1 LPPGRIKSIIELQF
15 AEEALGVV
23 QAFLQLGMRTQFIYR
38 TSLSRIYYAAHHLGR
53 LLLTTV
59 GLTPGQWRRDVHR
72 RVLDELE
79 RHFVIPRRMSPR
91 ILRIL
96 NLLRAYR
103 VRADYELDV
112 QISESDVHDAVN
124 RLETYID
131 ECRRILGVI

>member
-1 LPPGRIKSIIELQF
+1 MIELQF
-15 AEEALGVV
+15 AEEALEVV
-23 QAFLQLGMRTQFIYR
+23 QAFLQLGMRTQFIQR

-124 RLETYID
+124 HLETYID

>member
-1 LPPGRIKSIIELQF
+1 
-15 AEEALGVV
+15 
-23 QAFLQLGMRTQFIYR
+23 
-38 TSLSRIYYAAHHLGR
+38 
-53 LLLTTV
+53 LTTV

-79 RHFVIPRRMSPR
+79 RHFVITRRMSPR

-103 VRADYELDV
+103 IRADYELDV